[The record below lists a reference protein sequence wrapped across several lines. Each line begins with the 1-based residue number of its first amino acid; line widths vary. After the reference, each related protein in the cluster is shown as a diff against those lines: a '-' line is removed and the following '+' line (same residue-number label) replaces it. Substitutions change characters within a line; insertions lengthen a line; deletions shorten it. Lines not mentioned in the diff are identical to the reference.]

1 MKKAGQKSKFDWFEQ
16 LNSALLLYANGILED
31 SDEAKEVV
39 KEVFFIFFGE
49 EDPVS
54 FPKPWLY
61 KKTREL
67 SVSRLNQKKKSSIQD
82 HRQLEF
88 FPESKIEKQIDSIER
103 VRKEDKIVRV
113 KHEAWFLP
121 EKSRNLLRMKFEQKL
136 SNQEIADQ
144 QNISLEKV
152 SLDLHH
158 LILDLWFEWKEEN
171 IL

>member
-1 MKKAGQKSKFDWFEQ
+1 MKKAGEKSKFDWFEQ

-67 SVSRLNQKKKSSIQD
+67 SVSRLNQKKKGSIQD

-103 VRKEDKIVRV
+103 VRQEDKIFRV
-113 KHEAWFLP
+113 KQEACP
-121 EKSRNLLRMKFEQKL
+121 EKETFTN
-136 SNQEIADQ
+136 EIRAKAQ
-144 QNISLEKV
+144 
-152 SLDLHH
+152 
-158 LILDLWFEWKEEN
+158 
-171 IL
+171 